1 MIEKIL
7 ILPMAGLS
15 PTLPAGIMVKP
26 ILMCPFKNVPVVIT
40 TLLEWTLVP
49 SSGKYFIYL
58 FIQN

>member
-40 TLLEWTLVP
+40 TLLE
-49 SSGKYFIYL
+49 
-58 FIQN
+58 